1 MRRPDDKNPIVV
13 GSHGR
18 TWSLPSSQQQPN
30 QSVLQ
35 SARKSG
41 KTVAWCF
48 ILASGMVLYGYDLA
62 IVGSV
67 SSMPEFQKDFGRRL
81 DGKLIIPALWLA
93 LWNIANPVGGVLGAL
108 AGGYVQDCAGRRRSL
123 TIASIVSAVG
133 VAVAYVSDL
142 PRQINSRR
150 SVILVAKLVQG
161 FAVNQVM
168 CTTQTYMSEVLP
180 PVLRGPVLGL
190 FPTFIL
196 VGQLIG
202 SIFIYAMAARPGS
215 EGYKLCFVS
224 EWPFSV
230 LPFVASFLMPESPT
244 YLMRKNRLDEARKCQ
259 ERLSSSPEE
268 ADAVLKQARLSIE
281 LEKKGKDSVPGY
293 LDCFKSTNRR
303 RTMLVL
309 FACLLPQLFGM
320 SLLAKGSYFMQV
332 VGMNAHTSLVFL
344 QVGVGLGLVANVG
357 SMITIANFGRRPL
370 TLFGLIACII
380 LWMGMGIA
388 GCFSGTVTIWY
399 TQITILLVVTL
410 TGLTVWPASYAF
422 GAEASSLQLR
432 AKTQGLGWLVNCLSN
447 GILGIALPY
456 IFNDDEGALGAK
468 TGFVYMGFCIL
479 SLAVA
484 WRIVPEMKDKTAMEI
499 DWIFEGNNR
508 QSSADGEGHEV
519 EAGENREKAWECGI
533 ERPCVAQYDIW

>member
-1 MRRPDDKNPIVV
+1 MQRTYDKNSTVV
-13 GSHGR
+13 ACHGR
-18 TWSLPSSQQQPN
+18 ALSLESSQHQPN
-30 QSVLQ
+30 ESALQ
-35 SARKSG
+35 SARKSLR
-41 KTVAWCF
+41 TVAWCF
-48 ILASGMVLYGYDLA
+48 ALASGMILYGYDLS

-93 LWNIANPVGGVLGAL
+93 LWNIANPIGGVLGSI
-108 AGGYVQDCAGRRRSL
+108 AGGYIQDRVGRRGSL
-123 TIASIVSAVG
+123 TIASIVSAIG
-133 VAVAYVSDL
+133 VAVAYISDL
-142 PRQINSRR
+142 PSEINGRR
-150 SVILVAKLVQG
+150 SIIFVAKLVQG

-180 PVLRGPVLGL
+180 PVLRGPILGL

-196 VGQLIG
+196 MGQLIG
-202 SIFIYAMAARPGS
+202 SIIIYAMAARRGP

-230 LPFVASFLMPESPT
+230 LPFVVSFLMPESPT
-244 YLMRKNRLDEARKCQ
+244 YLIRENRLDEARRCQ
-259 ERLSSSPEE
+259 EQLSSSPEE
-268 ADAVLKQARLSIE
+268 ADMVFQQCRFSIE
-281 LEKKGKDSVPGY
+281 LEKKAKGCVPGY
-293 LDCFKSTNRR
+293 LDCFKGTNRR
-303 RTMLVL
+303 RTMVVL
-309 FACLLPQLFGM
+309 FACLLPQLFGI
-320 SLLAKGSYFMQV
+320 SLLARGSYFMQV

-344 QVGVGLGLVANVG
+344 QVGVGLGLVANMG
-357 SMITIANFGRRPL
+357 SMITVAKFGRRPL
-370 TLFGLIACII
+370 TLFGLIACTI

-388 GCFSGTVTIWY
+388 GCFPGTVTVWY
-399 TQITILLVVTL
+399 TQMTIFLVVTL
-410 TGLTVWPASYAF
+410 TGLTIWPASYAF

-447 GILGIALPY
+447 GILGIVLPY

-499 DWIFEGNNR
+499 DQMFTDAQRRIMHGDE
-508 QSSADGEGHEV
+508 EEI
-519 EAGENREKAWECGI
+519 EARERGEKAWECGFG
-533 ERPCVAQYDIW
+533 RPYVA

>member
-1 MRRPDDKNPIVV
+1 MRRTDDKNPIVV

-18 TWSLPSSQQQPN
+18 TSSLPSSQQQPN
-30 QSVLQ
+30 KSVLQ
-35 SARKSG
+35 PARESP

-48 ILASGMVLYGYDLA
+48 ALASGIILYGYDLA

-93 LWNIANPVGGVLGAL
+93 LWNIANPIGGILGAL
-108 AGGYVQDCAGRRRSL
+108 AGGYIQDRAGRRRSL
-123 TIASIVSAVG
+123 TVASVVSAIG

-142 PRQINSRR
+142 PNDINSRR

-161 FAVNQVM
+161 FAVNQIM
-168 CTTQTYMSEVLP
+168 CTTQTYMSEILP

-196 VGQLIG
+196 MGQLIG
-202 SIFIYAMAARPGS
+202 SIIIYSMAARAGS
-215 EGYKLCFVS
+215 EGYKLCFMS

-230 LPFVASFLMPESPT
+230 LPFVVSLLMPESPT
-244 YLMRKNRLDEARKCQ
+244 YFIRKNCLEEARKCQ
-259 ERLSSSPEE
+259 ERLSSSLEG
-268 ADAVLKQARLSIE
+268 ADMILEQARLSIE
-281 LEKKGKDSVPGY
+281 LEKKAKGSAPGY
-293 LDCFKSTNRR
+293 LDCFKGTNRR
-303 RTMLVL
+303 RTMIVL

-332 VGMNAHTSLVFL
+332 VGMNAHTSLIFL

-357 SMITIANFGRRPL
+357 SMVTITKFGRRPL
-370 TLFGLIACII
+370 TLFGLTACII
-380 LWMGMGIA
+380 LWTGMGIT

-399 TQITILLVVTL
+399 SQITILLVVTL
-410 TGLTVWPASYAF
+410 TGLTIWPASYAF

-447 GILGIALPY
+447 GILGIVLPY
-456 IFNDDEGALGAK
+456 IFNDDEGALRAK

-484 WRIVPEMKDKTAMEI
+484 WKIVPEMKDKTAVEI
-499 DWIFEGNNR
+499 DWIFKDAHQRRVNDDE
-508 QSSADGEGHEV
+508 DET
-519 EAGENREKAWECGI
+519 EAREKGKKPWECMIG
-533 ERPCVAQYDIW
+533 RPCVA

>member
-1 MRRPDDKNPIVV
+1 MEGTCDKNLAVM
-13 GSHGR
+13 GCYGR
-18 TWSLPSSQQQPN
+18 ALALESSQQQPN
-30 QSVLQ
+30 ESVLQ
-35 SARKSG
+35 SARKSF
-41 KTVAWCF
+41 KTMVWCLV
-48 ILASGMVLYGYDLA
+48 LASGMILYGYDLA
-62 IVGSV
+62 VVGSV

-93 LWNIANPVGGVLGAL
+93 LWNIANPIGGVLGSI
-108 AGGYVQDCAGRRRSL
+108 AGGYTQDRAGRRRSL
-123 TIASIVSAVG
+123 TIASIVSAIG
-133 VAVAYVSDL
+133 VAVAYISDL
-142 PRQINSRR
+142 PSDINGRR
-150 SVILVAKLVQG
+150 STIFVAKLIQG

-180 PVLRGPVLGL
+180 PILRGPILGL

-196 VGQLIG
+196 LGQLIG
-202 SIFIYAMAARPGS
+202 SIIIYAMAARHGP

-230 LPFVASFLMPESPT
+230 FPFVVSFLMPESPT
-244 YLMRKNRLDEARKCQ
+244 YLIRENRLDEARRCQ

-268 ADAVLKQARLSIE
+268 ADTVLQQTRLSIE
-281 LEKKGKDSVPGY
+281 LEKKAKGSVPGY
-293 LDCFKSTNRR
+293 LDCFQGTNCR
-303 RTMLVL
+303 RTMVVL
-309 FACLLPQLFGM
+309 FACLLPQLFGI
-320 SLLAKGSYFMQV
+320 SLLARGSYFMQV

-357 SMITIANFGRRPL
+357 SMITVAKFGRRSL
-370 TLFGLIACII
+370 TLFGLIACTI

-388 GCFSGTVTIWY
+388 GCFPGTVTVWY
-399 TQITILLVVTL
+399 TQMTILLVVTL
-410 TGLTVWPASYAF
+410 TGLTIWPASYAF

-447 GILGIALPY
+447 GILGIVLPY

-499 DWIFEGNNR
+499 DWIFKGTQR
-508 QSSADGEGHEV
+508 RIMHGEEET
-519 EAGENREKAWECGI
+519 EARERGEKAWECGFG
-533 ERPCVAQYDIW
+533 RPYVA

>member
-1 MRRPDDKNPIVV
+1 MSRADDKNLTVV
-13 GSHGR
+13 GSHER
-18 TWSLPSSQQQPN
+18 RSSLPSSQQQPDE
-30 QSVLQ
+30 SVPQ
-35 SARKSG
+35 SARRFPR
-41 KTVAWCF
+41 TVAWCF
-48 ILASGMVLYGYDLA
+48 ALASSMILYGYDLA

-81 DGKLIIPALWLA
+81 EGKLIIPALWLA
-93 LWNIANPVGGVLGAL
+93 LWNIANPIGGVLGSL
-108 AGGYVQDCAGRRRSL
+108 AGGYIQDRAGRRRSL
-123 TIASIVSAVG
+123 TIASVVSAIG
-133 VAVAYVSDL
+133 VAVAYVSVL
-142 PRQINSRR
+142 PSGINGRR
-150 SVILVAKLVQG
+150 SIILVAKLVQG

-196 VGQLIG
+196 LGQLIG
-202 SIFIYAMAARPGS
+202 SIIIYVMAARPGS

-230 LPFVASFLMPESPT
+230 LPFVVSFLMPESPT
-244 YLMRKNRLDEARKCQ
+244 YLIRKNRLDEARKCQ
-259 ERLSSSPEE
+259 ERLSSSPEM
-268 ADAVLKQARLSIE
+268 ADMVLEQARISIE
-281 LEKKGKDSVPGY
+281 LEEKAKGSAPGY
-293 LDCFKSTNRR
+293 LDCFKGTNRR
-303 RTMLVL
+303 RTMVVL
-309 FACLLPQLFGM
+309 FACLLPQLFGI

-344 QVGVGLGLVANVG
+344 QVGVGLGLIANVG
-357 SMITIANFGRRPL
+357 SIITIAKFGRRPL

-380 LWMGMGIA
+380 LWTGMGIA
-388 GCFSGTVTIWY
+388 GCFPGTVTVWY
-399 TQITILLVVTL
+399 TQFTILLVVTL
-410 TGLTVWPASYAF
+410 TGLTTWPASYAF

-447 GILGIALPY
+447 GILGIVLPY

-484 WRIVPEMKDKTAMEI
+484 WRIVPEMKDKSAVEI
-499 DWIFEGNNR
+499 DWLFEGVHQR
-508 QSSADGEGHEV
+508 RISDGEEDEV
-519 EAGENREKAWECGI
+519 GARERGQKAWECGI
-533 ERPCVAQYDIW
+533 ERPCVA